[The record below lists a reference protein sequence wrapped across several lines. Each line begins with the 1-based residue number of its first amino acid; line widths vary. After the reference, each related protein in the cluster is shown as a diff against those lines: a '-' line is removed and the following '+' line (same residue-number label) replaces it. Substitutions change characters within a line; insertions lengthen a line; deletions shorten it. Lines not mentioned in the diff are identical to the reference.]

1 MKLVI
6 TGRQSEELTRW
17 VLTIILIRA
26 GLAAHLGTGISFR
39 ACKWCLI
46 GCTRTPVMA
55 GLGVCGF
62 QETAGEV
69 FSTSGGAD

>member
-1 MKLVI
+1 M
-6 TGRQSEELTRW
+6 GSEYNSDQSWLSYT
-17 VLTIILIRA
+17 
-26 GLAAHLGTGISFR
+26 LGTRISFR

-46 GCTRTPVMA
+46 GCARTPVMA